1 MEFLMA
7 LFIGFL
13 IAAAVFSLLRRSI
26 FRLVIGLMLLSQ
38 AANLIV
44 FTAGGLVS
52 GESAVIPAGE
62 QVLRPEAADP
72 LPQALV
78 LTAIVIGFGMLAFA
92 IALIYRASRA
102 VDSHDLNRFNSTEQ
116 EP

>member
-1 MEFLMA
+1 MEFVMA

-13 IAAAVFSLLRRSI
+13 VAAAVFSLLRRSV
-26 FRLVIGLMLLSQ
+26 FRLIIGLMLLSQ

-44 FTAGGLVS
+44 FTAGGLVV
-52 GESAVIPAGE
+52 GKSAVIPADE
-62 QVLRPEAADP
+62 TVLAPAAADP

-92 IALIYRASRA
+92 IALIYRATRA
-102 VDSHDLNRFNSTEQ
+102 VQSHDLNRFETTESD
-116 EP
+116 P

>member
-52 GESAVIPAGE
+52 
-62 QVLRPEAADP
+62 
-72 LPQALV
+72 
-78 LTAIVIGFGMLAFA
+78 
-92 IALIYRASRA
+92 AS
-102 VDSHDLNRFNSTEQ
+102 
-116 EP
+116 PP

>member
-13 IAAAVFSLLRRSI
+13 VAAAVFSLLRRSV

-38 AANLIV
+38 AANLVV
-44 FTAGGLVS
+44 FTAGGLVV
-52 GESAVIPAGE
+52 GESAVIPAD
-62 QVLRPEAADP
+62 QSVLSPDAADP

-102 VDSHDLNRFNSTEQ
+102 VNSHDLNHYETTESD
-116 EP
+116 P

>member
-1 MEFLMA
+1 MA

-13 IAAAVFSLLRRSI
+13 VAAAVFSLLRRSV
-26 FRLVIGLMLLSQ
+26 FRLIIGLMFLSQ

-44 FTAGGLVS
+44 FTAGGLVA
-52 GESAVIPAGE
+52 GESAVIPGD
-62 QVLRPEAADP
+62 QTVLSPTAADP

-102 VDSHDLNRFNSTEQ
+102 VNSHDLNRFKTTESD
-116 EP
+116 